1 MPMREVYKNCR
12 GPGNGERFAACPRSA
27 FGPLNKR
34 NYETNPVI
42 MTVDEYETI
51 RLIDWEG
58 MTQEE
63 CAEKMNVAA
72 QPSSASITMQ
82 EEAFRNF
89 GTGKASRIE
98 GGDYKLCDQ
107 DPQLYGCTRCYR
119 HRHGRR
125 L

>member
-1 MPMREVYKNCR
+1 
-12 GPGNGERFAACPRSA
+12 
-27 FGPLNKR
+27 
-34 NYETNPVI
+34 

-82 EEAFRNF
+82 ERSFPKLWYRESFLGLKAGTTSCATRTRSFTGVQGAT
-89 GTGKASRIE
+89 GTGTVE
-98 GGDYKLCDQ
+98 DYKTYTTKGEK
-107 DPQLYGCTRCYR
+107 P
-119 HRHGRR
+119 
-125 L
+125 